1 MSKGNHLY
9 ANGHRAVRICKG
21 IRHAEVWPL
30 NLSSDEARDWMVIT
44 FGYFFLTV
52 TGMKDI
58 VIWVCGRELQ

>member
-1 MSKGNHLY
+1 MPTTTALY
-9 ANGHRAVRICKG
+9 ADAKVYDTP
-21 IRHAEVWPL
+21 AVWPL

-58 VIWVCGRELQ
+58 VIWVCRRELQ